1 MEAYIVEEP
10 GGDFRKTDLP
20 RPTLRPNHVLVRI
33 KASGVN
39 PLDTKIRAGKA
50 SHAKQSLPA
59 VLGIDMAGTV
69 EEIGPFVEKWLE
81 DEKRGSEQRPDEPLI
96 GEVTF
101 GGMRTPLPRFGG
113 IPPAKDATGEID
125 SMDFL
130 VGQCVGLL
138 NEIKSAAEIVREIV
152 QRAGHILAE
161 QGQQ

>member
-1 MEAYIVEEP
+1 VAMEAYIVEEP
-10 GGDFRKTDLP
+10 DGDFRKTDRP

-39 PLDTKIRAGKA
+39 PLDIKIRAGKA

-113 IPPAKDATGEID
+113 IPPPGTPLEK
-125 SMDFL
+125 L
-130 VGQCVGLL
+130 
-138 NEIKSAAEIVREIV
+138 
-152 QRAGHILAE
+152 ILWTF
-161 QGQQ
+161 